1 MFLKVGDE
9 MATGE
14 AKMMTAEEKFVFD
27 LQGYI
32 VIKNVLTTEEV
43 AGINEI
49 SDRIFP
55 RDYGDEDNVKKTG
68 GLRRTGNISKWDPAC
83 QRLIDHPNMTSQLNE
98 LLAPT
103 VV

>member
-32 VIKNVLTTEEV
+32 VIKNVLATEEV
-43 AGINEI
+43 AEINEI

-55 RDYGDEDNVKKTG
+55 RDYGDEDNRKENWRVAPNRQHLQMG
-68 GLRRTGNISKWDPAC
+68 PGLSATDRPSKCD
-83 QRLIDHPNMTSQLNE
+83 
-98 LLAPT
+98 LLPE
-103 VV
+103 